1 MTGPR
6 LLDLFSDLVEQDP
19 EATVLYDARAGQA
32 PPTAVSRTELSA
44 TAASLAVDLE
54 HLGLGEGDCVAVWL
68 PNWSTAVA
76 AQLAALSL
84 GAHVVGV
91 NTRYNTDEVTHVLE
105 MARPSV
111 VVVAH
116 EFHGLDLSGRLKA
129 AFASAEVTAP
139 GVLAV
144 TAPGAG
150 PAADLSGHD
159 LGGGVRAFTA
169 APVGRPLTTF
179 PRQGLA
185 VSFTT
190 SGSTGRSKVAAHS
203 EAGLVAHSR
212 AVAEAAGIGPG
223 DTVLGAL
230 PLSGVFGFTPVMAAV
245 LAGASALLEPVFD
258 PVGVLDDMVATR
270 VTHAA
275 GADDLFGRLRSAWED
290 HRVPLALRWVGIADF
305 EGRSREV
312 AAWAH
317 DEFGTWVGGVY
328 GSSELYALAAFWR
341 EGTPLDRAFG
351 GGGTVLSSAI
361 EFRVAD
367 PGTGHEVPAD
377 GEGELQFRGF
387 NVVDAYLGDPSLSE
401 GTFTADGWFRSGDLG
416 RRVDEDSFV
425 YVCRMGDV
433 LRLQGFL
440 VDPSEIELR
449 LSAHPAVAVAKV
461 VGVPSEGGAT
471 VAVGFVV
478 PRPETPVPTSAQLR
492 AWCADTLAKFK
503 VPSVVLAVPEMPT
516 TSGTNGTKIRAA
528 ALRERAADWLRA
540 GTPS

>member
-1 MTGPR
+1 VTGPR
-6 LLDLFSDLVEQDP
+6 FLDLFTGLVEQDP
-19 EATVLYDARAGQA
+19 AATVLYDAHAGQT
-32 PPTAVSRTELSA
+32 PPTAVGRAELSA
-44 TAASLAVDLE
+44 TAASMAEDLE
-54 HLGLGEGDCVAVWL
+54 LLGLGEGDCLAVWL

-84 GAHVVGV
+84 GAHVVGL
-91 NTRYNTDEVTHVLE
+91 NTRYNTDEVAHVLA

-116 EFHGLDLSGRLKA
+116 GFHGLDLAGRLHA
-129 AFASAEVTAP
+129 AFASTDVPAP

-144 TAPGAG
+144 TAPGTG
-150 PAADLSGHD
+150 PATDLTAHD
-159 LGGGVRAFTA
+159 LGGGVRAFLG
-169 APVGRPLTTF
+169 APAMRPLTTF
-179 PRQGLA
+179 PREGLA
-185 VSFTT
+185 ASFTT
-190 SGSTGRSKVAAHS
+190 SGSTGRSKIAAHS
-203 EAGLVAHSR
+203 EAGLVAQSR
-212 AVAEAAGIGPG
+212 AVAEVAGIGPG

-258 PVGVLDDMVATR
+258 PVGVLDDMVTTA

-275 GADDLFGRLRSAWED
+275 GADDLFGRLQGAWAD
-290 HRVPLALRWVGIADF
+290 HRVPLALRWIGIADF

-317 DEFGTWVGGVY
+317 REFGTWVGGVY

-341 EGTPLDRAFG
+341 EGTPLEQAFG
-351 GGGTVLSSAI
+351 GGGTVVSNAI
-361 EFRVAD
+361 SFRVAD
-367 PGTGHEVPAD
+367 PVTGEEAPAD

-401 GTFTADGWFRSGDLG
+401 GAFTSDGWFRSGDLG
-416 RRVDEDSFV
+416 RRVGEDSFV
-425 YVCRMGDV
+425 FVCRMGDV
-433 LRLQGFL
+433 LRLHGFL

-449 LSAHPAVAVAKV
+449 LNAHPAVALAKV

-478 PRPETPVPTSAQLR
+478 LHPDRPVPTSDELR
-492 AWCADTLAKFK
+492 AWCAGTLAKFK
-503 VPSVVLAVPEMPT
+503 VPSVVLTVAEMPT

-528 ALRERAADWLRA
+528 ALREQAADWIRA
-540 GTPS
+540 TSS